1 MADIASKMGVTI
13 EPVDVN
19 LSTAVINLY
28 GLEPEV
34 VGQAFGLGN
43 GEISEVIQG
52 NGAVYIVNTL
62 GLKDPENTS
71 SIELTK
77 AQMQAYFANRV
88 RNNMI
93 MTALENAAEIEDN
106 RHSFY

>member
-1 MADIASKMGVTI
+1 M
-13 EPVDVN
+13 
-19 LSTAVINLY
+19 
-28 GLEPEV
+28 
-34 VGQAFGLGN
+34 
-43 GEISEVIQG
+43 
-52 NGAVYIVNTL
+52 NTL